1 MSGICAVWRK
11 GNPAYLSRTLSSVA
25 AGLSVRPEESVT
37 QHSAGGAGVAIA
49 RRFETQQ
56 IYQNSRLLI
65 ACDADLYNSD
75 ALRELVEFTEPVPEE
90 SQTAGLCAALYER
103 FGCDFLEKLEG
114 AFSLVLWDTGKRQ
127 LLAAIDG
134 FGINRLV
141 YGQTAQGLT
150 VASRISSLMGG
161 GDLDTE
167 INPRS
172 IANILNFSSNL
183 APETIFK
190 KVERLPPGTVLIT
203 CDGEVRLRKFWDMA
217 YGIGAD
223 SNENRLSGEL
233 ESVVERSVA
242 VHCKRDAFS
251 SLGAFLSGGT
261 DSSTV
266 VGLMSRMKKGPV
278 KAFSI
283 GFEEQPFNEL
293 GYAEIAAKKFHA
305 EHYTY
310 LVGPRDCYEA
320 LPHMIRYFDEP
331 FGNSSAIAT
340 YFCSRLAAQNGVKI
354 LLAGDGGDE
363 LFGGNERYAIDKIF
377 EAYRRVPGI
386 LRKGLIE
393 PALAVL
399 PIKGGVAGRARGYIR
414 RANLSP
420 IDRYLSYQ
428 FLKTNSAADVFEG
441 DFLKSLG
448 IYSIVDIPA
457 DHYSKANARDHLD
470 RLLYVDMKIT
480 LADNDLPKV
489 TCMSELAGIQAR
501 FPFLHRPVAEFS
513 GQVPAGLKVKGTQKR
528 YLFKRAFRNLLP
540 AEIIQKKKHGFGIPV
555 ATWMNSDPRMREL
568 SRDVLLSTRAF
579 QRGYFKRRF
588 VEDLFEKHERDGSTP
603 YYGDMLWTFLTLELW
618 HRQAVDEPA
627 NVPA

>member
-1 MSGICAVWRK
+1 MSGICAVWRN
-11 GNPAYLSRTLSSVA
+11 GSAIDLSSTLSSVT
-25 AGLSVRPEESVT
+25 AGLSIKSDESVFRHT
-37 QHSAGGAGVAIA
+37 GDGAGVGMA
-49 RRFETQQ
+49 RRFGTQQ
-56 IYQNSRLLI
+56 VYENARLLI
-65 ACDADLYNSD
+65 ACDADLHNLD
-75 ALRELVEFTEPVPEE
+75 DLHQLVEFSEPVPED
-90 SQTAGLCAALYER
+90 SKTACLCAALYER
-103 FGCDFLEKLEG
+103 FGFDFLEKLQG
-114 AFSLVLWDTGKRQ
+114 AFSLVLWDRRQRQ

-134 FGINRLV
+134 FGMNRLA
-141 YGQTAQGLT
+141 YYEDSQGVT
-150 VASRISSLMGG
+150 VASRVSALTCG
-161 GDLDTE
+161 GDLDFE

-172 IANILNFSSNL
+172 IANVLNFSANL
-183 APETIFK
+183 APDTIFK
-190 KVERLPPGTVLIT
+190 KVERLPPGTMLIAG
-203 CDGEVRLRKFWDMA
+203 DGRVRLRKFWDMA
-217 YGIGAD
+217 YGVGAD
-223 SNENRLSGEL
+223 SNEDRLSREL

-242 VHCKRDAFS
+242 AHCKQDSFS

-293 GYAEIAAKKFHA
+293 GFAEIAAKKFHA

-320 LPHMIRYFDEP
+320 LPQMIRYFDEP
-331 FGNSSAIAT
+331 YGNSSAIAT
-340 YFCSRLAAQNGVKI
+340 YFCSRLAAQHGVKV

-363 LFGGNERYAIDKIF
+363 LFGGNERYATDKIF
-377 EAYRRVPGI
+377 ETYQRIPGS

-393 PALAVL
+393 PALALL
-399 PIKGGVAGRARGYIR
+399 PIQGGIPGRARSYIR
-414 RANLSP
+414 RANLPP

-428 FLKTNSAADVFEG
+428 FLKTNAASDIFEG

-448 IYSIVDIPA
+448 TYSIVDTPA
-457 DHYSKANARDHLD
+457 EHYSKAAARDHLD

-513 GQVPAGLKVKGTQKR
+513 GRVPAGLKVKGMEKR

-540 AEIIQKKKHGFGIPV
+540 SEIIQKKKHGFGIPV

-579 QRGYFKRRF
+579 GRGYFKRRF
-588 VEDLFEKHERDGSTP
+588 IEDLFAKHERDGSTS

-627 NVPA
+627 KVPA